1 MKETDKRLEFPF
13 GANLTPLGRL
23 RGAGLT
29 LRIYEGQ
36 LLVSPEDS
44 ITQELREQIQA
55 NRQEIIEE
63 LDLEMRSEALG
74 KLPWPD
80 EPVDLREGTVLKLED
95 GSYLAVTPE
104 ELSHIKPTRGDYV
117 GLLRFMLPDGKWSK
131 WEEVSRGDS
140 EDLTWVR
147 LLRVCVP
154 YPHVERKV
162 QKKKKQQQ

>member
-1 MKETDKRLEFPF
+1 MKESDKRLSFPF

-29 LRIYEGQ
+29 IRLSEGQ
-36 LLVSPEDS
+36 LLVSPGDS
-44 ITQELREQIQA
+44 ITPEIREMIQA
-55 NRQEIIEE
+55 HRQEILDE
-63 LDLEMRSEALG
+63 LDLEMRSDALG

-80 EPVDLREGTVLKLED
+80 EPVDLREGTLLKLED

-117 GLLRFMLPDGKWSK
+117 GLLRFMLPEVKWSK

-162 QKKKKQQQ
+162 QKEMN